1 MSFTNAGPSAEVTV
15 NTQPPRSTLQSI
27 QTIAVSITPTQI
39 ASASSVEQSYGSNG
53 ATYATAAT
61 GILAGDVILAINP
74 PSTAASCA
82 IGGFRVDTS
91 TADKFYIDWV
101 TSASTITP
109 PSGTYLITVGRFIPS
124 VSTTP
129 GTVSTLPSIITS
141 N

>member
-1 MSFTNAGPSAEVTV
+1 MANPGPASLSTV
-15 NTQPPRSTLQSI
+15 ITQPIRSTGASI

-61 GILAGDVILAINP
+61 GILVGDVILGVSP

-91 TADKFYIDWV
+91 TNDKFYIDWV

-109 PSGTYLITVGRFIPS
+109 PSGTYLVTVLRMNLS
-124 VSTTP
+124 NTNDAS
-129 GTVSTLPSIITS
+129 TVSYSSFPSSITA

>member
-1 MSFTNAGPSAEVTV
+1 MANPGPATIGTT
-15 NTQPPRSTLQSI
+15 NTQPPRSTLQTI

-39 ASASSVEQSYGSNG
+39 ATASSVEQSYGLNG

-74 PSTAASCA
+74 PSTAASCS

-109 PSGTYLITVGRFIPS
+109 PSGTYLITVARYISS
-124 VSTTP
+124 VSTSP
-129 GTVSTLPSIITS
+129 GTFSSLPSSITT

>member
-1 MSFTNAGPSAEVTV
+1 MANPGPASIATV
-15 NTQPPRSTLQSI
+15 NTQSPRSTLSSI

-39 ASASSVEQSYGSNG
+39 ATASSVEQSYGSAG
-53 ATYATAAT
+53 ATYVTAAT

-82 IGGFRVDTS
+82 MGGFRVDLT
-91 TADKFYIDWV
+91 TNDKFYIDWV

-109 PSGTYLITVGRFIPS
+109 PSGTYLVTVARFIPS
-124 VSTTP
+124 VTTTP
-129 GTVSTLPSIITS
+129 GTVSSLPSSLTS